1 MLQTRDRR
9 FASFDQTVPMAVKEK
24 DFSDNPY
31 LLQTSC
37 QRMEEK
43 HLFYCQIDWIRLTRY
58 QTKCLNLYDV
68 VSTNESHEIYEN
80 WPITSS
86 HVIYIFQ
93 KFQQIHQNCLTPYCL
108 FSVISGLA
116 RFHATS
122 FCYFHDSKL
131 QSDVHNKGSLVN
143 TFRKFFQTLKGEYK
157 W

>member
-1 MLQTRDRR
+1 MDFL
-9 FASFDQTVPMAVKEK
+9 ALKLFDHGHGHIICFKQGIEDLPVLTNQQTVPMAVKEK

-58 QTKCLNLYDV
+58 QTKCLNLFDV

-86 HVIYIFQ
+86 HVINLPKIPT
-93 KFQQIHQNCLTPYCL
+93 NP
-108 FSVISGLA
+108 
-116 RFHATS
+116 
-122 FCYFHDSKL
+122 SKL
-131 QSDVHNKGSLVN
+131 LDSLLFIFSDIRSRSISCYIILL
-143 TFRKFFQTLKGEYK
+143 FPRLKVAIGCT
-157 W
+157 